1 MVVVFLGGWQRG
13 TTAMLIISKERGCL
27 NGSCPAAAC
36 SAGSRRWAGG
46 PGAQGHLGMQLL
58 NRVRK
63 ASQAA
68 GEVLGVRM
76 PVTAGMV
83 VLKQ

>member
-1 MVVVFLGGWQRG
+1 
-13 TTAMLIISKERGCL
+13 
-27 NGSCPAAAC
+27 
-36 SAGSRRWAGG
+36 
-46 PGAQGHLGMQLL
+46 MQLL